1 MATTKSTVVG
11 IRLDHERRAW
21 IEAEAARLG
30 VSVRGL
36 FEGMIDEARFG
47 ESAEADRA
55 IAGLG
60 SAAPGARESEPAV
73 ETIAAVSSEESA
85 LSEQAQVVNAAQAQG
100 VNAESSRPG
109 DATSSPW
116 SGVNSVTSV
125 PGGLI
130 REAFSLTASL
140 IELSGRC
147 ATNRLSHCVL
157 TRRFTSRTL

>member
-36 FEGMIDEARFG
+36 FEGMIDEARSN
-47 ESAEADRA
+47 EQAEAGRA

-60 SAAPGARESEPAV
+60 SAGPGQATGASAQATPAAKTSEPS
-73 ETIAAVSSEESA
+73 TTSEPSGR
-85 LSEQAQVVNAAQAQG
+85 VNAPSTA
-100 VNAESSRPG
+100 
-109 DATSSPW
+109 PW
-116 SGVNSVTSV
+116 SGGGSITAV

-130 REAFSLTASL
+130 REAFSLTSSL
-140 IELSGRC
+140 IELGGRC
-147 ATNRLSHCVL
+147 ATKRLSSCVL
-157 TRRFTSRTL
+157 TRRLTNR

>member
-21 IEAEAARLG
+21 VEAEAARLG

-36 FEGMIDEARFG
+36 FEGMIDEARLE
-47 ESAEADRA
+47 ESEEADRA

-60 SAAPGARESEPAV
+60 SSAPGPSTSHAAEEP
-73 ETIAAVSSEESA
+73 TPSTPSTPSDT
-85 LSEQAQVVNAAQAQG
+85 VNAG
-100 VNAESSRPG
+100 SSLPG
-109 DATSSPW
+109 ASTSSPW
-116 SGVNSVTSV
+116 AGVTSVTSV

-147 ATNRLSHCVL
+147 ATNRLNNCVL
-157 TRRFTSRTL
+157 TRRFSNRSL

>member
-21 IEAEAARLG
+21 VEAEAARLG

-36 FEGMIDEARFG
+36 FEGMIDEARLE
-47 ESAEADRA
+47 ESEEADRA

-60 SAAPGARESEPAV
+60 SSAPGPSTSHAAEETVAAPSSQEP
-73 ETIAAVSSEESA
+73 TPSTPSTPSDT
-85 LSEQAQVVNAAQAQG
+85 VNAG
-100 VNAESSRPG
+100 SSLPG
-109 DATSSPW
+109 ASTSSPW
-116 SGVNSVTSV
+116 AGVTSVTSV

-147 ATNRLSHCVL
+147 ATNRLSNCVL
-157 TRRFTSRTL
+157 TRRFSNRSL

>member
-21 IEAEAARLG
+21 IEAEASRLG

-36 FEGMIDEARFG
+36 FEGMIDEARLG
-47 ESAEADRA
+47 ESAGADRA

-60 SAAPGARESEPAV
+60 SAAPGASTGQAKEEAV
-73 ETIAAVSSEESA
+73 AAVGSGESMASEHSG
-85 LSEQAQVVNAAQAQG
+85 SVNAGA
-100 VNAESSRPG
+100 SLPG
-109 DATSSPW
+109 ATKSFPW
-116 SGVNSVTSV
+116 SGVTAVTSV

-147 ATNRLSHCVL
+147 ATNRLRNCVL
-157 TRRFTSRTL
+157 TRGFSNRSL